1 MEILSP
7 INCSEIPDDLNELR
21 DLFEYGWVNGDTDYS
36 WFWQWHSSFD
46 EKFELYEIKTG
57 SFGDGYIILIKAI
70 LSAKYGKPI
79 GYKFSKL
86 LQVAHVLLEHH
97 PEFWKHFLLVVKHY
111 GHMDLLK
118 SQDIKGKLFS
128 KTKKISTQDF
138 KPDHS
143 YNSLIEFLC
152 PIFQGKLFLWEY
164 EQTSIEEKTIELP
177 IVTLQYLF
185 EKPCTFEELG
195 FSKTQAESCLKR
207 YLLKCF
213 DSDQES
219 NVVKNEYV
227 IKAINIAKMSSKD
240 RSHHSVFSRR
250 NVDWQ
255 NTEIKLF
262 LSLVFFLGLEEFIE
276 EGFYCSNS
284 DCFFLKLKWE
294 QLKITKEENY
304 LIEKRFSRI
313 LELTIGQYEWN
324 DMIGHGSPSIFLDDP
339 ISSLQPPLNNNS
351 LII

>member
-7 INCSEIPDDLNELR
+7 INCSEIPDDFNELR
-21 DLFEYGWVNGDTDYS
+21 DLFEYGWVHGDTDYS

-46 EKFELYEIKTG
+46 EKFKLYEIKTG

-97 PEFWKHFLLVVKHY
+97 PEFWKHFLLVVKYY

-128 KTKKISTQDF
+128 KTKKISAEDF
-138 KPDHS
+138 KPDHA
-143 YNSLIEFLC
+143 YNPLIEFLC

-164 EQTSIEEKTIELP
+164 EHASIEENTIELP

-195 FSKTQAESCLKR
+195 FSKTQVESCLKR
-207 YLLKCF
+207 YLLKFF

-219 NVVKNEYV
+219 NVLKNEYI
-227 IKAINIAKMSSKD
+227 IKAINIAKMSNKD

-255 NTEIKLF
+255 NIEIKLF

-284 DCFFLKLKWE
+284 DCFFLKLKSE

-324 DMIGHGSPSIFLDDP
+324 DVIGHGSPSIFLDDP
-339 ISSLQPPLNNNS
+339 ISNL
-351 LII
+351 